1 LAKIPIEVCKT
12 VYTSSILV
20 VASNSTLLT
29 SQRFLIRGGFRQ
41 NRAAGLARLISR
53 DRFSIPGRWRI
64 TAWIAVPAIVRWCR
78 R

>member
-1 LAKIPIEVCKT
+1 

-41 NRAAGLARLISR
+41 NRAASLARLISR
-53 DRFSIPGRWRI
+53 DRFSIPGALAHHRLDRRSGDC
-64 TAWIAVPAIVRWCR
+64 TMVQAVI
-78 R
+78 